1 MSTWQR
7 FHLSDTVKAIATS
20 DNNRFFIQLRE
31 PHGESRNPI
40 EFYRWTLAEARVA
53 GDRLVQAY
61 YPHDCD
67 DNACGTWFKLEL
79 SE

>member
-7 FHLSDTVKAIATS
+7 FHLSETLKAMATS
-20 DNNRFFIQLRE
+20 DNGRFFVQLRE
-31 PHGESRNPI
+31 PAGESRNPI
-40 EFYRWTLAEARVA
+40 EFYRWNLADARNA

-67 DNACGTWFKLEL
+67 ESCGNWFKLDL